1 MISKKKEK
9 LNWILT
15 YDLRLNQTYTFRYIS
30 FLKKLIEKN
39 NNTKAIGLIFPFN
52 PHHIEDVSINS
63 SLIHRPKLIELVE
76 LTITDYNIIQ
86 RILLFIDAHQYP
98 FWLEKSFLA
107 IHVMIYK
114 VDAWF
119 VNPSNFK
126 NIKTEPSIIISGGSG
141 GIIKSSYLLSK
152 KFNAKLVLDYRD
164 PWNFGYHLLETNY
177 LIHSL
182 KRRFTLK
189 TELRIL
195 EYAHHITT
203 VSESLKNCFPKKY
216 HHKITVIEN
225 GSNFEQEDI
234 IYQIN
239 AKPEKFSISY
249 LGTIYNDQL
258 FEEDFFKAFAYFYSS
273 TDNNSLIALNFIG
286 ADKND
291 SLKKLIKKYKLEKIT
306 SVTKRMSEEMLLTYL
321 TQSSIF
327 LQLRFKDRSQIITSK
342 ITDYL
347 MFGKPILLPVSDKG
361 DIAETIKKYQAG
373 YVCNGVEDTIVVL
386 QKEYQKFLNKESIMI
401 HQKDLSHLSR
411 TQISKKLVKVIEDL
425 QA

>member
-1 MISKKKEK
+1 MISKKREN

-30 FLKKLIEKN
+30 FLKRLIEKN

-52 PHHIEDVSINS
+52 PRHIEDVSINS
-63 SLIHRPKLIELVE
+63 SLIHTPQLIE
-76 LTITDYNIIQ
+76 LTITNYNIIQ

-98 FWLEKSFLA
+98 FWLKKSFLA
-107 IHVMIYK
+107 IHVMVYK
-114 VDAWF
+114 VDSWF
-119 VNPSNFK
+119 VDPSNFK
-126 NIKTEPSIIISGGSG
+126 DIKTEPSIIISGGSG

-152 KFNAKLVLDYRD
+152 KFNAKLVVDYRD
-164 PWNFGYHLLETNY
+164 PWNFGYHLLETNH

-182 KRRFTLK
+182 KKRFTLK

-195 EYAHHITT
+195 EYAHHITI

-216 HHKITVIEN
+216 HHKITIIEN

-258 FEEDFFKAFAYFYSS
+258 FEEDFFKAFADFFHSIEDSS
-273 TDNNSLIALNFIG
+273 RIVLNFIG
-286 ADKND
+286 ADKNQN
-291 SLKKLIKKYKLEKIT
+291 LKNIIKKYKLESIT
-306 SVTKRMSEEMLLTYL
+306 NITARVNREELLPYL
-321 TQSSIF
+321 TDASIF
-327 LQLRFKDRSQIITSK
+327 LQLRFKGRSQIITSK
-342 ITDYL
+342 IVDYL
-347 MFGKPILLPVSDKG
+347 MFRKPILLPVSDKG
-361 DIAETIKKYQAG
+361 DISETIKKYKAG
-373 YVCNGVEDTIVVL
+373 YVCDGFEDITAVL
-386 QKEYQKFLNKESIMI
+386 RKEYQKFLDRKNITI
-401 HQKDLSHLSR
+401 DQKDLSHLSR
-411 TQISKKLVKVIEDL
+411 TEISKKLVKVIEDL